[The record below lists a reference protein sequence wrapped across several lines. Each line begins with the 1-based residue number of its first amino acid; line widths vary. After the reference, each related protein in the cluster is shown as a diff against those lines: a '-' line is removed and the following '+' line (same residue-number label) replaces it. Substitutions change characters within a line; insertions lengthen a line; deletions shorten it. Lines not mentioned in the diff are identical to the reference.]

1 MAVRE
6 KSDTYRG
13 VRIVLHWSV
22 VALVL
27 VQYAT
32 GGSIERMH
40 HAEAHGHEPAPLD
53 PILHTIHNRSGL
65 VIFALMLGWLVLRW
79 HRGALAPLGGRSVL
93 GEAASTWQ
101 GRLSSAMHA
110 ALYAVLLSQA
120 ATGAV
125 ASYLFWPISHVHA
138 GLADVTL
145 VLVALHALAAF
156 WHHFLER
163 DETLR
168 RMLGIRPRVVDAASV
183 AIDHG
188 HLGKSEDGPAVY
200 GREATG

>member
-1 MAVRE
+1 MAVRD
-6 KSDTYRG
+6 KPDTYRG
-13 VRIVLHWSV
+13 VRIALHWSV

-53 PILHTIHNRSGL
+53 PILHAIHNRSGL
-65 VIFALMLGWLVLRW
+65 VIFAMMLGWLALRW
-79 HRGALAPLGGRSVL
+79 RKGALAPLGRRSVL

-120 ATGAV
+120 ATGAI
-125 ASYLFWPISHVHA
+125 ASYLYWPASRLHA
-138 GLADVTL
+138 GLANVTL
-145 VLVALHALAAF
+145 VLVALHAFAAL
-156 WHHFLER
+156 WHHFVER

-168 RMLGIRPRVVDAASV
+168 RMLGRRPPIVGATSAPPEQGR
-183 AIDHG
+183 
-188 HLGKSEDGPAVY
+188 LGEPEEGPVY
-200 GREATG
+200 GRGATG